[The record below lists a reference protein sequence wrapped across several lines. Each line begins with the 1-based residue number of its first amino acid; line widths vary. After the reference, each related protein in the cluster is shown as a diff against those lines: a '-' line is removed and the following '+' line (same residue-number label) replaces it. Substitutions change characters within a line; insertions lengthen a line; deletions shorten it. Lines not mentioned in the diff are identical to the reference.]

1 MQLSSLLV
9 DIPLSAC
16 DAWPIYDDAIM
27 SILTAPTH
35 DGMAIGCMGDDS
47 AGPTRNFAPVITE
60 EPGANITFCR
70 GIFQGP
76 ILIFEASAVMT

>member
-9 DIPLSAC
+9 DIPLSVSAC

-60 EPGANITFCR
+60 EPGGKHHVLPQYLSGAYFD
-70 GIFQGP
+70 F
-76 ILIFEASAVMT
+76 